1 MGVRA
6 VISELLKASNRL
18 LVFANGLR
26 RFYPSSMGGDG
37 NADNR
42 LPFSRALVLRSKWS
56 VTAAQWLSTT
66 R

>member
-6 VISELLKASNRL
+6 VTSALLKASNRL
-18 LVFANGLR
+18 LVFASVLR
-26 RFYPSSMGGDG
+26 RLYPSPVGGDG
-37 NADNR
+37 NADNG

-56 VTAAQWLSTT
+56 DTAAELLSTT